1 MDREEASWWQE
12 DVVGTVAICLLGFA
26 NWSNGYGVCLHLS
39 VQHPLWSLEKNIRKY
54 VLMRICNI
62 NIATTAIYLALTLG
76 QALCSINAPY
86 SPVVGKRIVSHE
98 MPKFNA

>member
-1 MDREEASWWQE
+1 MYMEWVGEEMDREEASWWQE
-12 DVVGTVAICLLGFA
+12 DVVGTVVICLLGFA

-62 NIATTAIYLALTLG
+62 NSNNCHLFSTYSGPSTVLNECTLLARG
-76 QALCSINAPY
+76 
-86 SPVVGKRIVSHE
+86 G
-98 MPKFNA
+98 